1 MKGTEEEKKIHE
13 KYLVLGFIRFLLYV
27 WKRNKTYFEI
37 KLEEKR
43 AQNPIS

>member
-1 MKGTEEEKKIHE
+1 MKGTEEEKNSRKIS
-13 KYLVLGFIRFLLYV
+13 GFRFHSFLTICLEE
-27 WKRNKTYFEI
+27 NKTYFQI